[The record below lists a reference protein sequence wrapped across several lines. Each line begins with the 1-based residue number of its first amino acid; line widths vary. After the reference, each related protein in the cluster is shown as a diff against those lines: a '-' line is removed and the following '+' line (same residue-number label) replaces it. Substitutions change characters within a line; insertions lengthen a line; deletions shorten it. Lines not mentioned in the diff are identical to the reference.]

1 LRAVLSRETGLIALV
16 SVAFA
21 GLALALNG
29 YVFGEADHAI
39 HLCFLDLQSH
49 PQRWEGDLLAASS
62 RHHHSL
68 FWALQAP
75 LAELLSVPLWTAI
88 GYLAALIATGA
99 AIFHLSMVLWK
110 SRAIAILTLVVL
122 APSQFALG
130 GALTLDPLL
139 LNRTAAL
146 PLEVFA
152 IAALVSRRTTLSFA
166 LLGIAAN
173 LHVPSASGLAAALTA
188 VHLLRCLRQ
197 RGVRGVDWREALAPL
212 ACPLLASPVLAL
224 WLLDGGASGASLW
237 VDPAW
242 RAVLELRM
250 SHHLFASSW
259 PAEHWLIM
267 SAWILAGMFALAVR
281 GIDEERRLLF
291 SLIAALCLW
300 SIVAGE
306 LLGAQMGIAL
316 ALQLEPW
323 QAFRLVTIL
332 SASGVVAGLWHLQ
345 DSALSKPLARGLLC
359 FAVLLALLIGG
370 PQRRRV
376 LPTGDLGEIH
386 ELGKAIAAQ
395 VPEGTRLLVPPVGL
409 ESLRWRSLR
418 PQTLTWKDGGEALF
432 DRSFALNWRRE
443 MQRLCACDPFAEPL
457 PPPGRGERLAALR
470 ERLRKG
476 HSNLRAIQ
484 LQNLARL
491 LRTPYLVASAQLD
504 PRGSTLRL
512 LHGGTQWSLYS
523 VGASAAGAS
532 EDARGAAPR

>member
-1 LRAVLSRETGLIALV
+1 
-16 SVAFA
+16 VAFA
-21 GLALALNG
+21 GLTLAFNG

-49 PQRWEGDLLAASS
+49 PTRWDGDLLAASS

-68 FWALQAP
+68 FWFLQAP
-75 LAELLSVPLWTAI
+75 LAELLGVPLWTGL
-88 GYLAALIATGA
+88 GYLAALVATGA

-166 LLGIAAN
+166 LLGLAAN

-197 RGVRGVDWREALAPL
+197 RSVRGIDWREALSPL
-212 ACPLLASPVLAL
+212 ACPLLASPVLAR
-224 WLLDGGASGASLW
+224 WLLDGGAARTSFW

-242 RAVLELRM
+242 RDVLELRM

-259 PAEHWLIM
+259 PAEHWISM
-267 SAWILAGMFALAVR
+267 SVWILAGMAALAVR
-281 GIDEERRLLF
+281 GLDRERTLLL

-300 SIVAGE
+300 SIMAGE
-306 LLGAQMGIAL
+306 FLGAQMGIAL

-332 SASGVVAGLWHLQ
+332 SASGAVAGLWHLQ
-345 DSALSKPLARGLLC
+345 DSALPRPLARGLLC
-359 FAVLLALLIGG
+359 FTVLLALLVGG
-370 PQRRRV
+370 PQRRIF
-376 LPTGDLGEIH
+376 LPTGELGEIR
-386 ELGKAIAAQ
+386 ELSKAIATQ
-395 VPEGTRLLVPPVGL
+395 VPVGARLLVPPVGL
-409 ESLRWRSLR
+409 ESLRWRTLR

-432 DRSFALNWRRE
+432 DRSFALNWRLE
-443 MQRLCACDPFAEPL
+443 MQHLCACDPFTEPL
-457 PPPGRGERLAALR
+457 PSAGEGKRLAALR
-470 ERLRKG
+470 DRLREG
-476 HSNLRAIQ
+476 HASLDATQ
-484 LQNLARL
+484 LQDLATL
-491 LRTPYLVASAQLD
+491 LRTPYLVTRSELNL
-504 PRGSTLRL
+504 RGSALGL
-512 LHGGTQWSLYS
+512 LHAGDHWSLYS

-532 EDARGAAPR
+532 AAGASAAGTSEDPSGAAPR